1 MVENPILRDKISY
14 SFEPSGNDKVT
25 SLSKEHDAELY
36 LNKVSQSVVRWVGGV
51 KCNWWAEPNLIGG
64 RSQLKILVFS
74 GSKEVCAA
82 SDETTSEDCREEQ
95 SHQRTPVGH
104 QGLPCGEWA
113 GQASPR

>member
-51 KCNWWAEPNLIGG
+51 KCNWWAESIKNSCIFRKQGSV
-64 RSQLKILVFS
+64 RSI
-74 GSKEVCAA
+74 
-82 SDETTSEDCREEQ
+82 
-95 SHQRTPVGH
+95 
-104 QGLPCGEWA
+104 
-113 GQASPR
+113 